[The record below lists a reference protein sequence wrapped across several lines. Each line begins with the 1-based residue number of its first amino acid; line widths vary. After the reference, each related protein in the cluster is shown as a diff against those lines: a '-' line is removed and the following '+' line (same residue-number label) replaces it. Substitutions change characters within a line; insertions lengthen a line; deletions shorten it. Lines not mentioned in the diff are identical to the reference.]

1 MSHMIEVSELSNENL
16 ENHFVNKLNENLDT
30 IREMA
35 IDFVPNIPKYNTP
48 LISNLERRKTHH
60 NNSPLSLSDYES
72 DSDSDSYIKPKKA
85 SHFRNLTHKEVEQSL
100 DKYYD
105 NSDNATKY
113 STELD
118 IMTTYLKG
126 QKNLYMQSMFISRC
140 KLNGLLIPPL
150 LISAAITIFAP
161 FIQEYNWS
169 GGFISGL
176 NAIIILL
183 ISLVSYLKLE
193 TSVEMFHHT
202 ANQYDKMETSM
213 EFVSSKMLFVQDENE
228 KSRIVLDKIQ
238 EMERKISDVKEWN
251 HLFIPE
257 EVRQSFP
264 IICNINIFTF
274 IKRMEIQKQNLIAKF
289 KDVKNE
295 IRYILHLFAQNKVT
309 QNTVV
314 DTSANLIAHLENN
327 TRQEKRLTFLLEIK
341 DKIKEELFHYKNAY
355 SHIDEIF
362 TREIKRASHKKSACG
377 SICCNGY
384 TPETNSS
391 SNPVIDQYLDFIHP

>member
-35 IDFVPNIPKYNTP
+35 IDFVPNIQKYN
-48 LISNLERRKTHH
+48 KTHH

-72 DSDSDSYIKPKKA
+72 DSDSNDHIKSKKTP
-85 SHFRNLTHKEVEQSL
+85 HFRNLTHKEVEQSL

-105 NSDNATKY
+105 NSENATKY

-126 QKNLYMQSMFISRC
+126 QKNLYMQSMLISRC
-140 KLNGLLIPPL
+140 KLNGLLIPSL

-238 EMERKISDVKEWN
+238 EMERKISDVKELN
-251 HLFIPE
+251 NLFIPE

-274 IKRMEIQKQNLIAKF
+274 IKRMEMQKQNLIAKF

-295 IRYILHLFAQNKVT
+295 IRYILHLFAQNKVM